1 MNNSSANDVKLN
13 AKKHKFDTQF
23 FERYAKICLETI
35 LGEKYSR
42 LENVDRPD
50 LQDVFS
56 GIGIEVTRA
65 MDESKVAAIQMINEI
80 AADDVLPSQYYS
92 SKEFI
97 KMGYSYGLV
106 KSLYM
111 APSEYQYWSLAKPLK
126 RIICNKVNKV
136 INNFYGNFKEFGLF
150 IFVNDEI
157 IQKDVIDAMS
167 LMMELQSKADAGF
180 KNLFLYDA
188 HFLFVC
194 DISSFTFDKFCV
206 SDELSNKFFNCA
218 IHKDL

>member
-1 MNNSSANDVKLN
+1 MTDVT
-13 AKKHKFDTQF
+13 ADKHIIEPRNPKFDTRF
-23 FERYAKICLETI
+23 FERYAKICLEI
-35 LGEKYSR
+35 VLGNKYAN
-42 LENVDRPD
+42 LINYDRPD

-126 RIICNKVNKV
+126 RIISNKVNKV

-157 IQKDVIDAMS
+157 IQKDVIDSMS

-194 DISSFTFDKFCV
+194 DISSFTYDKFCV